1 MSGFPCLALL
11 LILLSAGCNGGDAA
25 ATTPI
30 GPSTIAIPDIQGTG
44 DTSPYVGR
52 NVTVVGVVT
61 GDFQNEDPDTSS
73 NLGGFFIQASKP
85 DGIGATSEGL
95 FVFDGGSPAI
105 DVEVGN
111 LVQVSGKVQEHFGET
126 QLAAGSVAI
135 VSADRYEVEATEI
148 RLPFDSVT
156 TNSNGEVIA
165 GLEQYEGMLV
175 GFPQT
180 MTVSEVY
187 NLERYGSL
195 RLSEG
200 GRLYQFTNRNAPGR
214 SGYEAH
220 KNSIASRSVELDDGR
235 RDNNVTPI
243 RYLAPH
249 GNALRVGDT
258 VTDATGNLRYSRGS
272 GGNGKETWRLMPTT
286 NPAFAS
292 ANPRPGP
299 PNIDGS
305 LRIASFNVLNYFSG
319 IDSGRDNC
327 GPDGNNGCRG
337 ADSAQELQ
345 RQLEKTVT
353 ALAIIDADIV
363 GLIEL
368 ENNASKSLSDIVD
381 ALNARTGAGTWAHLD
396 TGSIGDDA
404 IKTGFIYKAGT
415 VSPSGAFEIL
425 DEAVD
430 PRFGAD
436 RNRPA
441 LAQTFSE
448 TSSGERLTVV
458 VNHLKSKGSDCDADG
473 DPNTGDGQ
481 GNCNRTR
488 TRASEAMADW
498 LATDPTG
505 SGDSDFLVIGDLN
518 AYLQEDPLAAF
529 KEAGYTNLIES
540 EASTA
545 YSFVYDGQSGALDHA
560 LASDGL
566 LPQVAEAIEWH
577 INADE
582 SPVHD
587 YNLEHGRDAAIFD
600 GSQPY
605 RASDHDP
612 VVIGLNLR

>member
-1 MSGFPCLALL
+1 MSRFPYSSLL

-25 ATTPI
+25 ATASIDAP
-30 GPSTIAIPDIQGTG
+30 AIPIPNIQGTA
-44 DTSPYVGR
+44 DSSPYTGQ

-61 GDFQNEDPDTSS
+61 GDFQNEDPDASS
-73 NLGGFFIQASKP
+73 NLGGFFIQASNP
-85 DGIGATSEGL
+85 DGISATSEGL
-95 FVFDGGSPAI
+95 FVFDGGSPAV

-111 LVQVSGKVQEHFGET
+111 LVRVSGKVQEHFGET
-126 QLAAGSVAI
+126 QLAASKVATI
-135 VSADRYEVEATEI
+135 GTGDIEPTEML
-148 RLPFDSVT
+148 LPFDSVT
-156 TNSNGEVIA
+156 TNSNGELIA
-165 GLEQYEGMLV
+165 DLERYEGMLV
-175 GFPQT
+175 RFPHT
-180 MTVSEVY
+180 MTVSEIY
-187 NLERYGSL
+187 NLERFGSL
-195 RLSEG
+195 RLSEA
-200 GRLYQFTNRNAPGR
+200 GRLYQFTNSSAPGR
-214 SGYEAH
+214 AGYEAH
-220 KNSIASRSVELDDGR
+220 KNAIAARSVELDDGR
-235 RDNNVTPI
+235 RDNNPTPI
-243 RYLAPH
+243 RYLTPH

-258 VTDATGNLRYSRGS
+258 VTRATGNLRYSRGS
-272 GGNGKETWRLMPTT
+272 GSNGKETWRLMPTSA
-286 NPAFAS
+286 PSFVS
-292 ANPRPGP
+292 ANPRPSA
-299 PNIDGS
+299 PNIGGS

-327 GPDGNNGCRG
+327 GPAGNNGCRG
-337 ADSAQELQ
+337 ADSARELQ

-353 ALAIIDADIV
+353 ALAMIDADIV

-381 ALNARTGAGTWAHLD
+381 ALNARTGAATWVRLD

-415 VSPSGAFEIL
+415 VSLNGNFEIL
-425 DEAVD
+425 DETVD
-430 PRFGAD
+430 PRFGTD

-448 TSSGERLTVV
+448 SSSGERLTIV
-458 VNHLKSKGSDCDADG
+458 VNHLKSKGSNCDADG

-488 TRASEAMADW
+488 TRASVAMADW

-505 SGDSDFLVIGDLN
+505 SGDKDFLVIGDLN

-529 KEAGYTNLIES
+529 EEAGYTNLIEDP
-540 EASTA
+540 ANPA